1 MAAEDEH
8 LVGVE
13 AVGLDQLRANG
24 RVVVALDP
32 AVVGH
37 LAAARGIERRLA
49 QLREERSVAEILE
62 GAELREDVH
71 LRVADELGR
80 EPGRL
85 GEVCGTL
92 AEAFLPRP
100 ARDLAV
106 ALHLHPVAVDVDRV
120 ASLACEL
127 DGQLDREAVGR
138 GETEGVRRADVGAG
152 ELLELL
158 HAAVERL
165 AEPLLLG
172 ADDALDLGG
181 VLDDLGVP
189 RPDLLDDDARQRI
202 DRGQADAACLND
214 RAADEAAQDV
224 AAALVRRRHALR
236 DEEGHAA
243 AVVAEHAVRLGR
255 LRRRPVR
262 HARLLGDPVHDQPKA
277 VGVEDRVDALDEHR
291 AALEAH
297 PGVDVLLRERR
308 ERAVRARG
316 RTP

>member
-1 MAAEDEH
+1 M
-8 LVGVE
+8 L
-13 AVGLDQLRANG
+13 
-24 RVVVALDP
+24 
-32 AVVGH
+32 
-37 LAAARGIERRLA
+37 
-49 QLREERSVAEILE
+49 
-62 GAELREDVH
+62 
-71 LRVADELGR
+71 
-80 EPGRL
+80 
-85 GEVCGTL
+85 
-92 AEAFLPRP
+92 
-100 ARDLAV
+100 
-106 ALHLHPVAVDVDRV
+106 
-120 ASLACEL
+120 
-127 DGQLDREAVGR
+127 
-138 GETEGVRRADVGAG
+138 GAG

-181 VLDDLGVP
+181 VLDDLRVP

-202 DRGQADAACLND
+202 DRGQADPACLND
-214 RAADEAAQDV
+214 RAADEPAEDV

-308 ERAVRARG
+308 QRAVGGEVELHEDEVPELDVAVATLAVRAAVGLAAAVLRAAVVVELRARAARAGLPGGPPEVVRARERHDALPRDSHPLPRRDRDLVLPEAEAGIAREDRRPEPSRARARG
-316 RTP
+316 ARVTNSQAKSTAPSLK